1 MEMGLPCVILRS
13 GSDTVRAAEWTGC
26 EEGRDSSHA
35 MLLWDDYPTR
45 SSSLNATA
53 PSLAAAQQEKPEGA
67 VFDGPTHPETYLDLL
82 RRNRSEDRRHK
93 ISTMTL

>member
-35 MLLWDDYPTR
+35 MLLWDDYLYPTR
-45 SSSLNATA
+45 SSSLNAT
-53 PSLAAAQQEKPEGA
+53 PLRWQRRSRRSLRVLYLMGLLTLKPTSTCSAATAQRIADIKSRQ
-67 VFDGPTHPETYLDLL
+67 
-82 RRNRSEDRRHK
+82 
-93 ISTMTL
+93 